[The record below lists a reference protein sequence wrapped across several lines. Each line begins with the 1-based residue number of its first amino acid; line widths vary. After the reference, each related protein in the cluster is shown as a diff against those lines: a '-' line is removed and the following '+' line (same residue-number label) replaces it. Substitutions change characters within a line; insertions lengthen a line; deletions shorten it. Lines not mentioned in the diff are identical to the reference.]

1 MSSSRSIA
9 AARNRRAG
17 EQQPTQRPRPNTSIA
32 SQSAFAQQQMQQQPN
47 QQNRR
52 VIGQQQQQVNAP
64 KQPVPV
70 NKISISDAIGLITIR
85 LGRIEQYVQML
96 QEEGGIPSSSSLS
109 ENMQLVDKEVIQ
121 SITTRMN
128 AIETKQQQQIKP
140 NLENEVKEI
149 KELLKNHIA
158 QFQQF
163 ASDTEQKIL
172 DIDCAFAE
180 MEKNFEQSSDSQPA
194 VTDSENIQ
202 LEINDKEEE
211 EIAAPTF
218 SSIDLKNM
226 ISQELANAEI

>member
-1 MSSSRSIA
+1 
-9 AARNRRAG
+9 
-17 EQQPTQRPRPNTSIA
+17 
-32 SQSAFAQQQMQQQPN
+32 MQ
-47 QQNRR
+47 
-52 VIGQQQQQVNAP
+52 

-128 AIETKQQQQIKP
+128 TIETKQQRTNP
-140 NLENEVKEI
+140 NLETEVKEI